1 MNTRMVLPDLA
12 AMQAEI
18 ERLKAS
24 NATLMAQLP
33 GSKQLGFKVTEKGA
47 ISVYGLQRFP
57 VTLYAGQW
65 ERLSAEMGKLGEF
78 IKTNNAKL
86 ARKDG

>member
-1 MNTRMVLPDLA
+1 MVLPDLE
-12 AMQAEI
+12 AMQRQI
-18 ERLKAS
+18 EELQALLKAKEGK
-24 NATLMAQLP
+24 ALA
-33 GSKQLGFKVTEKGA
+33 FKVTEKGA

-78 IKTNNAKL
+78 MKANAGRL
-86 ARKDG
+86 ARKD

>member
-12 AMQAEI
+12 AMQRQI
-18 ERLKAS
+18 EELQALLKAKDGK
-24 NATLMAQLP
+24 ALA
-33 GSKQLGFKVTEKGA
+33 FKVTEKGA

-65 ERLSAEMGKLGEF
+65 ERLLAAKEQIEDF
-78 IKTNNAKL
+78 INRNADKV
-86 ARKDG
+86 ARKD